1 MAELYASGTWQVTE
15 GKEEEFVQRWTEFLT
30 WSRRTHP
37 GLRVAHLMRDDEQP
51 GHYLSI
57 SEWADEASRAAWRQA
72 PEFRELYGACV
83 ALCETSRGADYED
96 VVTI

>member
-1 MAELYASGTWQVTE
+1 MAKHYASGTWQVTE

-30 WSRRTHP
+30 WSRRTNP
-37 GLRVAHLMRDDEQP
+37 GLTVAHLMRDDEQP

-57 SEWADEASRAAWRQA
+57 SEWTDEAARAAWREA

-83 ALCETSRGADYED
+83 ALCETSRGAHYDD